1 MSKDTFGT
9 ALFASLT
16 QRPIFT
22 WRNVTVTHKG
32 SFLLAVLLVLCLAI
46 PATAKTTLTALTVWN
61 KENYQTRGLQMMAK
75 RIAELTNGEV
85 ELRVEFGG
93 SLGYKGAELL
103 KAVSDGQL
111 DIAEMVASNVAGDAP
126 VFGLRTLPLM
136 INSWEDVELFDTMAK
151 PYYDASAAK
160 MNQKVLVI
168 SPWPFGGL
176 WANKKVEKI
185 EDMKGLK
192 IRSYDRNGSLF
203 AAACGAQGLNVP
215 YAEAYTG
222 LATGLIDSVVTSSIS
237 VREGKFY
244 EVCKFHMPIRFSTA
258 TSITTINDAV
268 WKKLTADQ
276 QKAVMTAA
284 AECEAFLREE
294 VKKVVAE
301 NDKFCYENGVTP
313 VPVSAEYHAQLVK
326 ASDSVAQDW
335 LEKNKKAT
343 DAVELYH
350 KFMEAKK
357 K

>member
-1 MSKDTFGT
+1 M
-9 ALFASLT
+9 
-16 QRPIFT
+16 
-22 WRNVTVTHKG
+22 THKG
-32 SFLLAVLLVLCLAI
+32 SFLLAVLLALCLAI
-46 PATAKTTLTALTVWN
+46 PAAAKTTLTALTVWN

-75 RIAELTNGEV
+75 RVAELTNGEV

-136 INSWEDVELFDTMAK
+136 INSWEEVELFDTMAK

-268 WKKLTADQ
+268 WKKLTAGQ
-276 QKAVMTAA
+276 QKAFMTAA
-284 AECEAFLREE
+284 AECETFLREE

-326 ASDSVAQDW
+326 ASESVAQDW

-350 KFMEAKK
+350 KFTEAKK